1 MPAQKKPT
9 AHHIDKLNSYERD
22 DKETTIIRAWLKEK
36 RKELVRELATKD
48 VPLKGGDD
56 EATARKV
63 LADTLS
69 ANPDK
74 ESEKHQSALLLRRS
88 LRGWITG
95 RPAGWGPTVGLRA
108 RRAAVSRRSADGRY
122 LDTGTE
128 CFWCKPGRRF
138 NEWDDAEEWAS
149 TYGLARAVQ
158 MQSDGDVPP
167 TSGSGPGTAAS
178 ATECRLLTHQ
188 EMTMLC
194 DQVGPLFPEDN
205 QWACIT
211 SDETEDGKDWVAVG
225 DYNHVLVESHVS
237 NYGVP
242 DWSLSDNWTFQ
253 DKNNGNKPT
262 KSKWTKPIVWTTAE
276 REKQRLAMHEEE
288 ELLSQIDAEQRAAMH
303 DEEDI
308 NKLKAKTV
316 RCPACAPQHSFT
328 APREPAF

>member
-1 MPAQKKPT
+1 MDHGPPG
-9 AHHIDKLNSYERD
+9 
-22 DKETTIIRAWLKEK
+22 WL
-36 RKELVRELATKD
+36 
-48 VPLKGGDD
+48 G
-56 EATARKV
+56 
-63 LADTLS
+63 
-69 ANPDK
+69 PDGRF
-74 ESEKHQSALLLRRS
+74 ESEE
-88 LRGWITG
+88 
-95 RPAGWGPTVGLRA
+95 
-108 RRAAVSRRSADGRY
+108 SRRKQEVGGWAI

-158 MQSDGDVPP
+158 MQSDGGVPP

-276 REKQRLAMHEEE
+276 REKRRLAMHEEE

-308 NKLKAKTV
+308 NKLKAKAV